1 MESNME
7 TLLEGLLIRTEKQR
21 NRLDFLKKELQRPEV
36 LAVAPVAEAYGREI
50 ISIQNYLTQEANVTG
65 LAIDKLIYGIGD
77 EEQCRGTF
85 H

>member
-36 LAVAPVAEAYGREI
+36 LAVAPVAEAYGREML
-50 ISIQNYLTQEANVTG
+50 SIQNYLTQEADATG
-65 LAIDKLIYGIGD
+65 LAIDELMYGVGD
-77 EEQCRGTF
+77 EEQCRVTY